1 MHNVLSRQLSRLGI
15 NTESSPDPLVW
26 GKFLEIISSAYKS
39 ADQDRY
45 LAERSLEIS
54 SKELTELNNQLSKTS
69 KLTNAANDAKSN
81 FLANMSHELRTPLN
95 AIIGFSELILEEHNN
110 LDKKEI
116 ISHIDMIS
124 SSAEHLLMILND
136 ILDIAKVESGKAELH
151 LKEFNFQDLLVDI
164 KKMAYPMVSQNGN
177 RLILE
182 YEDTLWNVF
191 LDELKV
197 RQILINLISNA
208 SKFTKNGEISLIAKK
223 YFQEDVE
230 NISLKIRDNGIG
242 IAEENIKTIF
252 SPFVQV
258 DSSKIVKTKGTGLG
272 LSLTKHYCT
281 MMGGS
286 IQCESKLNKGTTFIV
301 TLPIILDRRKKN
313 KHRRSDD
320 INN

>member
-1 MHNVLSRQLSRLGI
+1 MRL
-15 NTESSPDPLVW
+15 
-26 GKFLEIISSAYKS
+26 
-39 ADQDRY
+39 
-45 LAERSLEIS
+45 
-54 SKELTELNNQLSKTS
+54 
-69 KLTNAANDAKSN
+69 N
-81 FLANMSHELRTPLN
+81 FLNILKLIRFGNILI
-95 AIIGFSELILEEHNN
+95 AILSISLVGYLLDYNNIYNITIVCLIVSCAMAWGNV
-110 LDKKEI
+110 
-116 ISHIDMIS
+116 
-124 SSAEHLLMILND
+124 LND

-164 KKMAYPMVSQNGN
+164 KKMAYPTVSQNGN

-208 SKFTKNGEISLIAKK
+208 SKFTENGEISLIAKK

-230 NISLKIRDNGIG
+230 NISLKIIDNGIG

-258 DSSKIVKTKGTGLG
+258 NSSKIVKTKGTGLG

-286 IQCESKLNKGTTFIV
+286 IQCESKINKGTTFIV
-301 TLPIILDRRKKN
+301 TLPIISDRRKKHT
-313 KHRRSDD
+313 HRRSDD